1 MFEDLL
7 VKDEQNVKIRN
18 ELDKIKEIEIQI
30 IADNLTYKTGNKK
43 NDKLLNLKNPKK
55 VRRTLFNCN
64 SVLAISEPLTGF
76 FRRFEK
82 THSILL

>member
-43 NDKLLNLKNPKK
+43 MISYLTLKTQRKYD
-55 VRRTLFNCN
+55 VRY
-64 SVLAISEPLTGF
+64 LTAT
-76 FRRFEK
+76 RF
-82 THSILL
+82 